1 MSAAIICKLFSNY
14 PFLVDTKRQKK
25 YNYYEIIFLERRCRG
40 AKNRVQEDSSGYYVF

>member
-1 MSAAIICKLFSNY
+1 MSAVTICKLFSNS

-40 AKNRVQEDSSGYYVF
+40 AKKREQKGNSSPYVL